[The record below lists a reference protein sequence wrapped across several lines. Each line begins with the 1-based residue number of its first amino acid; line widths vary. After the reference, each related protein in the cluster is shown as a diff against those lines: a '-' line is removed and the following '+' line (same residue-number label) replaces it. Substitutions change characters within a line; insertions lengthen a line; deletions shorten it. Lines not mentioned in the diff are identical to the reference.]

1 MTVSDMEFK
10 SVMGRFPT
18 GVTVVTTCDGDRPAG
33 LTVNAFASISLD
45 PPLVMVSIDKR
56 SHLHDLV
63 AHVGFF
69 AANILGADQQDLSRR
84 FAGQTGDRNDR
95 FRQTPYHA
103 GKTGA
108 PVLDEAIAHVE
119 CRVVEVYSAGDH
131 SIFLGQVEAL
141 GASVGEPLV
150 YYRARYGSFAVDM
163 DAGVM
168 PGRRE

>member
-1 MTVSDMEFK
+1 MTLSDMEFK

-63 AHVGFF
+63 VQAGFF
-69 AANILGADQQDLSRR
+69 AANILGTDQQELSRR

-95 FRQTPYHA
+95 FRQTPFHA

-108 PVLDEAIAHVE
+108 PILDAAIAHVE
-119 CRVVEVYSAGDH
+119 CRIVAVYPAGDH
-131 SIFLGQVEAL
+131 TILLGQVEAL
-141 GASVGEPLV
+141 GASAGDPLV
-150 YYRARYGSFAVDM
+150 YYRASYGSFAADVNSGM
-163 DAGVM
+163 I

>member
-18 GVTVVTTCDGDRPAG
+18 GVTVVTSCDGEQPAG

-56 SHLHDLV
+56 SHLHDIV
-63 AHVGFF
+63 AHAGVF
-69 AANILGADQQDLSRR
+69 AANVLGADQQEISRR

-103 GKTGA
+103 GHTGA
-108 PVLDEAIAHVE
+108 PLLDVAIAHVE
-119 CRVVEVYSAGDH
+119 CRVVAHYPAGDH
-131 SIFLGQVEAL
+131 TIFLGQVESL
-141 GASVGEPLV
+141 GASAGEPLV
-150 YYRARYGSFAVDM
+150 YYRARYGSFSADV
-163 DAGVM
+163 DAGVI

>member
-1 MTVSDMEFK
+1 MTVSDVEFK

-18 GVTVVTTCDGDRPAG
+18 GVTVVTTCDDDQPAG

-63 AHVGFF
+63 KRAGFF
-69 AANILGADQQDLSRR
+69 AANILGADQQELSRR

-95 FRQTPYHA
+95 FHQTAYHT

-108 PVLDEAIAHVE
+108 PILDDAIAHVE
-119 CRVVEVYSAGDH
+119 CRIVEAYPAGDH
-131 SIFLGQVEAL
+131 TIFLGQVEAL
-141 GASVGEPLV
+141 GASAGEPLV
-150 YYRARYGSFAVDM
+150 YHRARYGSFAVDV
-163 DAGVM
+163 DAGVI

>member
-1 MTVSDMEFK
+1 MTISDVEFK
-10 SVMGRFPT
+10 SVMGRFST

-33 LTVNAFASISLD
+33 VTVNTFASISLN

-56 SHLHDLV
+56 SHMHDLT
-63 AHVGFF
+63 AHMGFF
-69 AANILGADQQDLSRR
+69 AVNILGADQQEVSRR

-95 FRQTPYHA
+95 FRQTSFHA

-108 PVLDEAIAHVE
+108 PILDDAIAHVE
-119 CRVVEVYSAGDH
+119 CRVVEVYPAGDH

-141 GASVGEPLV
+141 GASAGEPLV
-150 YYRARYGSFAVDM
+150 YYRARYGVFTADV
-163 DAGVM
+163 DAGVI